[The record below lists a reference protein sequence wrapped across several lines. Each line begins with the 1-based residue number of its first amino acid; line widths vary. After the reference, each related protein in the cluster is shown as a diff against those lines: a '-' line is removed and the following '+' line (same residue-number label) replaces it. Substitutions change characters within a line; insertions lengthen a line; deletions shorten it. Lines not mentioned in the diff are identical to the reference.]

1 MKGDIEK
8 VAIDSLSCTMC
19 GLCAARCPAGLSPHL
34 YFLLCRRIYGKYI
47 IVPLVDIPPRISEI
61 ESKKYSEELDKL
73 MDLDTKS
80 LRKIYQET
88 QTDKRVI

>member
-1 MKGDIEK
+1 VWALRSPMSSR
-8 VAIDSLSCTMC
+8 AQPLSLFS
-19 GLCAARCPAGLSPHL
+19 
-34 YFLLCRRIYGKYI
+34 
-47 IVPLVDIPPRISEI
+47 IVPKDIWEIIFVTLVDIPPRISEI
-61 ESKKYSEELDKL
+61 ESKKYDEELDKL